1 MKRVRIP
8 VLLAMC
14 VLVLPRGGRAQ
25 VPSAWFGTWTLNLD
39 KSVYD
44 PGPPPYKRATYRIEP
59 SGDGV
64 KVVYDMVHR
73 RGGVTHLEWTGNL
86 DGHDYTVQGVEEF
99 VTNAYRALGDREWE
113 VMLKIDGRVA
123 ARSKVTLSPDG
134 KTITTVTDG
143 RNAQG
148 AEVTTT
154 TVYERA
160 G

>member
-1 MKRVRIP
+1 MPVRII
-8 VLLAMC
+8 VLAMC
-14 VLVLPRGGRAQ
+14 ALSLPHPAIGQ
-25 VPSAWFGTWTLNLD
+25 VPPSWFGTWKLSLE
-39 KSVYD
+39 KSTYN

-99 VTNAYRALGDREWE
+99 VTNAYQALGDREWE
-113 VMLKIDGRVA
+113 VVLKIDGRVS

-148 AEVTTT
+148 ADVTTT